1 MNIAKFFLRLLITA
15 APLFY
20 VDAMEKPAQLTVEP
34 LTKLAAAAIAQTIVK
49 DKGDVFVLLR
59 TTYKGLPNE
68 CKADIIAA
76 YSKLVPADQLLS
88 LAICCVQ
95 MSEVAMSD
103 LAKRDAAAKMA
114 AARTVLTEKRNT
126 LKDSIVVE
134 PDALEKKEL
143 LKKKM
148 LSIEAGLQENTVCIH
163 ENTAR
168 MQEITAGIKKNEEEI
183 RERTKK
189 IQENLYRMDIISFK
203 QNGFLPTLTIPFRKR
218 YIHLAGAAVSGRVAC
233 LLEGAAPRCVF
244 ARAAL
249 EIVQHLIAHEFF
261 EDQAKRQP
269 LTSLCLLEQKA
280 VDEKRFSVKLKFLVK
295 LIREALVAL
304 QPENDWVHAVQQL
317 LLENESLSLNLLRE
331 CCQIRSFDITRGSLI
346 DIYFWACIFDR
357 QEIKKFIEEKG
368 TPDVFFQELLCII
381 KKVLGDSPNILAD
394 NDEYYEKMKQEASR
408 RDLLRS
414 VCRGEYAVIGYD
426 DLKELTK
433 QRVPYPFAPM
443 GCEGGYDLLDF
454 ACKMGYTECADA
466 LLAKGFKIRPDF
478 ALQHVLRSGGKKLVR
493 KIFNA
498 QRTAIDE
505 NANDQLSQGI
515 TKDREAS
522 DDVLIFLNSWN
533 HERERNW
540 QKHMIFYE
548 KINFDAVFQQIK
560 LCRENGIKGRFS
572 DALKLFI
579 DCDMAARNKYRVFDF
594 AYIFACAAC
603 FENKEIFDYLQ
614 HVVNSEKS
622 DLTDDQ
628 KREMFG
634 LALCLAASKGA
645 PLAMIQLLVESG
657 APVNLNQWKQTTDY
671 FDDEDEYE
679 YLKITGHVLYD
690 AVNRDEPEVPDI
702 EVVRYLLKLGA
713 RDEAFERY
721 GEVVSACGLAQG
733 KEWDVLAELL
743 RPVFVERQ
751 PMNEQSDDGQSGD
764 EQ

>member
-1 MNIAKFFLRLLITA
+1 MNISKFFLCLLILG
-15 APLFY
+15 APFFY
-20 VDAMEKPAQLTVEP
+20 VSAMEKPAQLTVGP

-59 TTYKGLPNE
+59 TTYKSLPNE

-76 YSKLVPADQLLS
+76 YSKLVPADQLLY
-88 LAICCVQ
+88 LAISCVQ

-114 AARTVLTEKRNT
+114 AARTILTEKRNA
-126 LKDSIVVE
+126 LKDRIVME
-134 PDALEKKEL
+134 SGALEKKEL

-148 LSIEAGLQENTVCIH
+148 LSIEAGLQENVVRIQENTVCIH

-168 MQEITAGIKKNEEEI
+168 MQEITADIQKHEEEI

-189 IQENLYRMDIISFK
+189 IQENLYRMDIISSNE
-203 QNGFLPTLTIPFRKR
+203 NGFLPTLTIPFPER

-244 ARAAL
+244 ACAAL
-249 EIVQHLIAHEFF
+249 EIVQYLIAHEFF

-295 LIREALVAL
+295 LIREALIAL

-331 CCQIRSFDITRGSLI
+331 CCQMRSFDITRGSFI

-368 TPDVFFQELLCII
+368 TPDAFFQELLCII

-394 NDEYYEKMKQEASR
+394 NDEYYEKMKQEASG

-414 VCRGEYAVIGYD
+414 VCRGEYAVILKGYD

-493 KIFNA
+493 KIFDA

-533 HERERNW
+533 HEREKNW
-540 QKHMIFYE
+540 QEHMIFYE
-548 KINFDAVFQQIK
+548 KINFDEVFRQIK

-579 DCDMAARNKYRVFDF
+579 DCDMAARNKYRIFDF
-594 AYIFACAAC
+594 AQLFACAAC

-614 HVVNSEKS
+614 HVVNNEKS

-628 KREMFG
+628 KQEMFG
-634 LALCLAASKGA
+634 LALCRALSQRA
-645 PLAMIQLLVESG
+645 PLEMSSCW
-657 APVNLNQWKQTTDY
+657 LN
-671 FDDEDEYE
+671 
-679 YLKITGHVLYD
+679 
-690 AVNRDEPEVPDI
+690 R
-702 EVVRYLLKLGA
+702 
-713 RDEAFERY
+713 
-721 GEVVSACGLAQG
+721 
-733 KEWDVLAELL
+733 EL
-743 RPVFVERQ
+743 P
-751 PMNEQSDDGQSGD
+751 
-764 EQ
+764 